1 MSSTTAEKAAKTP
14 ETPAR
19 KAGGKRRLLLLLL
32 PLLLLGGAAAGA
44 WFYVPAVQALLGGK
58 PSEGEAA
65 AGHGSPPG
73 APAGG
78 QPAGRPSFVEF
89 PEMTLSLPNGG
100 RPRQLRLKLAVEV
113 VGEPAAVQPDLLSPR
128 IYDSLVLY
136 LRTLREGEIEGA
148 LAMDRLRGDLH
159 RRFEL
164 VLGPGR
170 VRDVLITSFVVA

>member
-1 MSSTTAEKAAKTP
+1 MK
-14 ETPAR
+14 
-19 KAGGKRRLLLLLL
+19 RLLLLLL
-32 PLLLLGGAAAGA
+32 PLLVLAGAGAGA
-44 WFYVPAVQALLGGK
+44 WFYVPAVQALLGSGHAA
-58 PSEGEAA
+58 EGEAA
-65 AGHGSPPG
+65 P
-73 APAGG
+73 APAATAAVPGK
-78 QPAGRPSFVEF
+78 PSFVEF
-89 PEMTLSLPNGG
+89 PEMTLSLPNAG

-113 VGEPAAVQPDLLSPR
+113 NGDPAQVQPELLSPR

-136 LRTLREGEIEGA
+136 LRTLREGEMEGA

>member
-1 MSSTTAEKAAKTP
+1 MSSTTAEKTAKPP
-14 ETPAR
+14 EKPAR
-19 KAGGKRRLLLLLL
+19 KAGGKRRLMLLLL
-32 PLLLLGGAAAGA
+32 PVLLLAGAGAGA
-44 WFYVPAVQALLGGK
+44 WFYVPAVQALLGAGH
-58 PSEGEAA
+58 PAEAEAA
-65 AGHGSPPG
+65 PG
-73 APAGG
+73 PAAAAMPGK
-78 QPAGRPSFVEF
+78 PSFVEF
-89 PEMTLSLPNGG
+89 PEMTLSLPNAG

-113 VGEPAAVQPDLLSPR
+113 NGDPAQLQPDLLSPR

-136 LRTLREGEIEGA
+136 LRTLREGEMEGA